1 METPVLGEL
10 NPPMNSKIPW
20 RNQEIAKGETR
31 AALTVVLEKWRV
43 KKSEGVSS
51 VRGGIKNV
59 KTGQSSF

>member
-59 KTGQSSF
+59 KTEQSSF